1 LFLYPP
7 AWISENI
14 ESIQKQE
21 QFQIQNFPPHE
32 NVLRRLSALMNF
44 QLSEEIRAALQNIPM
59 HLIANQDDFL
69 VPYQRSQN
77 LKGLFPHAQLTLL
90 KQGAHAATVTETV
103 LMNKEMLG
111 FLTGQESL
119 V

>member
-1 LFLYPP
+1 MDF
-7 AWISENI
+7 E
-14 ESIQKQE
+14 
-21 QFQIQNFPPHE
+21 
-32 NVLRRLSALMNF
+32 
-44 QLSEEIRAALQNIPM
+44 LSEEINQAFQNIPM

-77 LKGLFPHAQLTLL
+77 LKRLFPHAQLTLL

-103 LMNKEMLG
+103 LMNKEMMS
-111 FLTGQESL
+111 FSA

>member
-1 LFLYPP
+1 
-7 AWISENI
+7 
-14 ESIQKQE
+14 
-21 QFQIQNFPPHE
+21 
-32 NVLRRLSALMNF
+32 
-44 QLSEEIRAALQNIPM
+44 M

-77 LKGLFPHAQLTLL
+77 LKQLFPHAQLTLL
-90 KQGAHAATVTETV
+90 KQGAHAATVIETV